1 MQNAQM
7 SMPGQQVAVKLPEQ
21 RVVSLFYLHKMIQ
34 NRQIV
39 NLKLDLAVLTK
50 DKQTISLPLLL
61 MQGHTHYIKQQWA
74 CVKWGDDVI
83 IYALFDNLQ
92 FSDLKICLRVN
103 EVKTALTATAL
114 IIPEIF
120 FFFFMWVWQGFNLQY
135 TQIGEMHH
143 ND

>member
-1 MQNAQM
+1 
-7 SMPGQQVAVKLPEQ
+7 
-21 RVVSLFYLHKMIQ
+21 MIQ

-50 DKQTISLPLLL
+50 DKQTIRLPLLL

-120 FFFFMWVWQGFNLQY
+120 FFFHVGVAGL
-135 TQIGEMHH
+135 
-143 ND
+143 